1 MKLRKLSGILALL
14 SLGACYHATIE
25 TGLQPSSETIAQ
37 PWALSFVY
45 GLVPP
50 PTVQTAAKCK
60 NGVAKVET
68 QMSFLNGLVG
78 SLTFGLFTPMDI
90 KVTCST
96 GQRASVDGAAQIQV
110 GADVQAAVQQAAE
123 RTIRSGAPV
132 YLMF

>member
-1 MKLRKLSGILALL
+1 MKLRKLSGILALV

-25 TGLQPSSETIAQ
+25 TGLQPSSETIAK

-50 PTVQTAAKCK
+50 PTVETAAKCK

-96 GQRASVDGAAQIQV
+96 GQRAALDGATTIR
-110 GADVQAAVQQAAE
+110 GSGDVSRDVMQAADLAKA
-123 RTIRSGAPV
+123 TGHPV
-132 YLMF
+132 LVSF